1 MILPESVKIG
11 ELVKAFYIK
20 LGIDDKKY
28 LLLLNSKKLSQD
40 NNISLES
47 IMDNIRITIYSA
59 ITYLEGQW
67 FMFLGKK

>member
-11 ELVKAFYIK
+11 ELVKAFYLK

-59 ITYLEGQW
+59 ITYLEGQ
-67 FMFLGKK
+67 

>member
-59 ITYLEGQW
+59 ITYLEGQ
-67 FMFLGKK
+67 